1 MSTQHD
7 VCSPAIEARHDHCPG
22 IDGKMSHIVA
32 ERHFG
37 MRRLIAAGIVD
48 GGKKKLFPASRVE
61 RLTATYRD
69 VASSSILV

>member
-1 MSTQHD
+1 MMSVALLSKLAMTL
-7 VCSPAIEARHDHCPG
+7 PN

-37 MRRLIAAGIVD
+37 MRRMIAAGIAN
-48 GGKKKLFPASRVE
+48 GRKKKSFPASRVE

>member
-1 MSTQHD
+1 MSTQHG

-48 GGKKKLFPASRVE
+48 GGKKDYFPLAESNG
-61 RLTATYRD
+61 
-69 VASSSILV
+69 